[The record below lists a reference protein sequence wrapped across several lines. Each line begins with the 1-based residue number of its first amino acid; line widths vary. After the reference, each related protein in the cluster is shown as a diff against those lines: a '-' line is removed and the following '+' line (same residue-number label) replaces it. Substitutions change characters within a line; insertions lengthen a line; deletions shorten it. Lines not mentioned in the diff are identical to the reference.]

1 MKLPAFRKNL
11 LLNFAVAAACAT
23 SPMTMADA
31 PAFAS
36 SAVLFE
42 LSETRDEFSALEP
55 DGQSLLYIWLLADC
69 AVDANDRRAELLK
82 FGSRGELA
90 LIEAFRMGPPD
101 AFIAEIADAR
111 RNDLFAIRAQLEG
124 EDRELFDEEITKRVL
139 EISEKSYVND
149 GITPVIQSYKL
160 AALDGIAI
168 TGTNTSITWLERT
181 IPTLEDKELQS
192 AAGRALEAL
201 RKRWGSAK
209 Y

>member
-1 MKLPAFRKNL
+1 
-11 LLNFAVAAACAT
+11 
-23 SPMTMADA
+23 
-31 PAFAS
+31 
-36 SAVLFE
+36 
-42 LSETRDEFSALEP
+42 
-55 DGQSLLYIWLLADC
+55 
-69 AVDANDRRAELLK
+69 
-82 FGSRGELA
+82 
-90 LIEAFRMGPPD
+90 MGPPD

-111 RNDLFAIRAQLEG
+111 RNDLVAIRAQLEG
-124 EDRELFDEEITKRVL
+124 EDRELFDEEITKGVL

-149 GITPVIQSYKL
+149 GITPIIQSYKL